1 MGTISDVSLVLP
13 CRRPDPMNLALPIKV
28 EMLGLPMKKHLNA
41 LTALALGTAA
51 ELSLSAMREA
61 LQEFSGLPRRGRLF
75 RYRKNKNPGKPMPKF
90 GPIPLGFWREALAC
104 SLPR

>member
-1 MGTISDVSLVLP
+1 
-13 CRRPDPMNLALPIKV
+13 
-28 EMLGLPMKKHLNA
+28 MLGLPMKKHPNA

-75 RYRKNKNPGKPMPKF
+75 RYRKNKNPGKPNAEIWAYPA
-90 GPIPLGFWREALAC
+90 WVLAR
-104 SLPR
+104 SASMFTAEVNAGIS